1 MTKADLIEKMA
12 EKMNAS
18 KKDAAAALNAF
29 QSTVTEALANGDDG
43 VTLTGFGTFYVS
55 DRAARTGRNPHTG
68 EAIQIPA
75 KKQPVFRAG
84 KALREAVQ

>member
-29 QSTVTEALANGDDG
+29 QSVVTEALANGDDG

-55 DRAARTGRNPHTG
+55 DRAARTGRNPRTG

-84 KALREAVQ
+84 KALREAIQ